1 MAYSIDQDE
10 GILGIINKIAAE
22 PINESQYTAVR
33 NPKPIVE
40 SISVFDDVK
49 VDFSKWT
56 TDSKKVNKA
65 KTVDTGSAKQV
76 TENDTVEEKKDGG
89 KVTEIV
95 SDTAEHEAKDE
106 PKAKTGSFDTAA
118 KNAAS
123 SNRSSADARKK
134 FEENCKKQRNNAIE
148 FKSFVESLV
157 VDAESREAADKIIA
171 RFEAEFEKDMAEQKA
186 QFEGT
191 SVQNKGQYV
200 SMVYD
205 YVKRHSGFDDE
216 RLAKQSA
223 FKAEDAGLDV
233 GTISDMFDEGLSV
246 KQAGQR
252 IIGNIKRGYQSD
264 WKEAFGNDNVKMP
277 TNNSLKR
284 TAGGLH

>member
-95 SDTAEHEAKDE
+95 SETAEHEAKDE

-123 SNRSSADARKK
+123 SNRSSADAKKK

-171 RFEAEFEKDMAEQKA
+171 RFEAEFERTWLNRRHSSKA
-186 QFEGT
+186 Q
-191 SVQNKGQYV
+191 
-200 SMVYD
+200 
-205 YVKRHSGFDDE
+205 
-216 RLAKQSA
+216 
-223 FKAEDAGLDV
+223 
-233 GTISDMFDEGLSV
+233 
-246 KQAGQR
+246 
-252 IIGNIKRGYQSD
+252 
-264 WKEAFGNDNVKMP
+264 MP
-277 TNNSLKR
+277 KFNSLRIKNINKKAR
-284 TAGGLH
+284 YNPGLFAIPRLT